1 MNNDPIFNMPMCL
14 ICTNDNSSNNS
25 NITISQRLR
34 HGLFEN
40 FSPFILF
47 FWLLLWPYDYL
58 VGIVGKYLLLKNLN
72 D

>member
-1 MNNDPIFNMPMCL
+1 MNNDPIFNMSMCL
-14 ICTNDNSSNNS
+14 ICINDDLRNNS
-25 NITISQRLR
+25 NITITQKLR

-47 FWLLLWPYDYL
+47 FWLALWTYDYL
-58 VGIVGKYLLLKNLN
+58 ISNAVKYLLLKSFN